1 MDSLNEGGAK
11 MSVITISRQY
21 GSGGDEIAAQ
31 VCEQLGY
38 KYFDKQL
45 MSKIASEVS
54 LAEVQMSDISE
65 DTYKGRNFLERLLVP
80 SSRVKTA
87 EIRSWTRDTGGG
99 RSVLVETLDE
109 EATIN
114 LVQATVEAVYKLD
127 NIVIVGRGGQAILQK
142 KPGVLHVRIEAPQ
155 EKRLA
160 NIQRQEELNEA
171 EARDLIDEKDKAA
184 DTYLRRFHTINW
196 NNPLLYHLVINTG
209 KLESAAAAQLICET
223 VKYLEPI
230 QSLP

>member
-1 MDSLNEGGAK
+1 

-65 DTYKGRNFLERLLVP
+65 DSYKSRNFLERLLVP

-87 EIRSWTRDTGGG
+87 EIRSWTRDTSGG
-99 RSVLVETLDE
+99 RSVLVESLDE

-114 LVQATVEAVYKLD
+114 LVRATVEAVYKLD
-127 NIVIVGRGGQAILQK
+127 DIVIMGRGGQAILQN

-155 EKRLA
+155 EKRIHD
-160 NIQRQEELNEA
+160 IQQQEQLGEV
-171 EARDLIDEKDKAA
+171 EARDLINEKDKAA
-184 DTYLRRFHTINW
+184 DTYLRRFHSINW
-196 NNPLLYHLVINTG
+196 NNPLLYHLVLNTG
-209 KLESAAAAQLICET
+209 KFEIRAAVQLICEA
-223 VKYLEPI
+223 VKHLEPI
-230 QSLP
+230 TAL

>member
-1 MDSLNEGGAK
+1 

-45 MSKIASEVS
+45 MSKIASDVS

-65 DTYKGRNFLERLLVP
+65 DSYKGRSFLERLLVP

-87 EIRSWTRDTGGG
+87 EIRSWTRDTSGG
-99 RSVLVETLDE
+99 RSVLVESLDE

-114 LVQATVEAVYKLD
+114 LVRATVEAVYKLD
-127 NIVIVGRGGQAILQK
+127 DIVIVGRGGQAILQNM
-142 KPGVLHVRIEAPQ
+142 PGVLHVRIEAPQ
-155 EKRLA
+155 EKRIRY
-160 NIQRQEELNEA
+160 IQQQEQLGEA
-171 EARDLIDEKDKAA
+171 EARDLINEKDKAA
-184 DTYLRRFHTINW
+184 ETYLRRFHSVNW
-196 NNPLLYHLVINTG
+196 NNPLLYHLVLNTG
-209 KLESAAAAQLICET
+209 KFETRAAMQLICEAA
-223 VKYLEPI
+223 KHLEPV
-230 QSLP
+230 STL

>member
-1 MDSLNEGGAK
+1 

-31 VCEQLGY
+31 VCERLSY

-45 MSKIASEVS
+45 MSKIANEVA

-65 DTYKGRNFLERLLVP
+65 DTYKGRSFLDRLLGG

-87 EIRSWTRDTGGG
+87 EIRSWTRDTSGG
-99 RSVLVETLDE
+99 RNVLVETLDE

-114 LVQATVEAVYKLD
+114 LVRATVEAVYKHD
-127 NIVIVGRGGQAILQK
+127 NIVIIGRGGQAILQK
-142 KPGVLHVRIEAPQ
+142 KPGVLHVRIEAPP
-155 EKRLA
+155 EKRVL
-160 NIQRQEELNEA
+160 NVQQHEEISEIG
-171 EARDLIDEKDKAA
+171 ARNLIDEKDKAA
-184 DTYLRRFHTINW
+184 EAYLRRFYSINW

-209 KLESAAAAQLICET
+209 KFKIAAAVQLICES
-223 VKYLEPI
+223 VKYLESVMTP
-230 QSLP
+230 

>member
-1 MDSLNEGGAK
+1 M
-11 MSVITISRQY
+11 TISRQY

-65 DTYKGRNFLERLLVP
+65 DSYKSRNFLERLLVP

-87 EIRSWTRDTGGG
+87 EIRSWTRDTSGG
-99 RSVLVETLDE
+99 RSVLVESLDE

-114 LVQATVEAVYKLD
+114 LVRATVEAVYKLD
-127 NIVIVGRGGQAILQK
+127 DIVIMGRGGQAILQN

-155 EKRLA
+155 EKRIHD
-160 NIQRQEELNEA
+160 IQQQEQLGEV
-171 EARDLIDEKDKAA
+171 EARDLINEKDKAA
-184 DTYLRRFHTINW
+184 ETYLRRFHSVNW
-196 NNPLLYHLVINTG
+196 NNPLLYHLVLNTG
-209 KLESAAAAQLICET
+209 KFEIRAAVQLICEA
-223 VKYLEPI
+223 VKHLEPI
-230 QSLP
+230 TAL

>member
-1 MDSLNEGGAK
+1 

-65 DTYKGRNFLERLLVP
+65 DSYKSRNFLERLLVP

-87 EIRSWTRDTGGG
+87 EIRSWTRDTSGG
-99 RSVLVETLDE
+99 RSVLVESLDE

-114 LVQATVEAVYKLD
+114 LVRATVEAVYKLD
-127 NIVIVGRGGQAILQK
+127 DIVIMGRGGQAILQN

-155 EKRLA
+155 EKRIHD
-160 NIQRQEELNEA
+160 IQQQEQLGEV
-171 EARDLIDEKDKAA
+171 EARDLINEKDKAA
-184 DTYLRRFHTINW
+184 ETYLRRFHSVNW
-196 NNPLLYHLVINTG
+196 NNPLLYHLVLNTG
-209 KLESAAAAQLICET
+209 KFEIRAAVQLICEA
-223 VKYLEPI
+223 VKHLEPI
-230 QSLP
+230 TAL